1 MPALTRRR
9 DLDAQDECWHVYYG
23 DVRVGTIAKRI
34 GIPPGEDPWG
44 WACGFYPGCHPQEQT
59 HGTAATFDQ
68 ARAEFEEAWRVFL
81 SHRTEADFQEGARTG
96 PLPRGNIA
104 CGTPATGCRRSPRM
118 AGQRA
123 FAAPP

>member
-44 WACGFYPGCHPQEQT
+44 WACGFYPGCIRKSGH
-59 HGTAATFDQ
+59 TA
-68 ARAEFEEAWRVFL
+68 RR
-81 SHRTEADFQEGARTG
+81 RPRPGAR
-96 PLPRGNIA
+96 
-104 CGTPATGCRRSPRM
+104 
-118 AGQRA
+118 
-123 FAAPP
+123 